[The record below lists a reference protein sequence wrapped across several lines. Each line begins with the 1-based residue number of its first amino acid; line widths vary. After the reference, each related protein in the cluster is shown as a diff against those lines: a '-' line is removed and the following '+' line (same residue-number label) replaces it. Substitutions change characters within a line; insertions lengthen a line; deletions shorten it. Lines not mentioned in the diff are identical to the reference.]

1 MGGFHSDNK
10 SNFGSSL
17 MRVRNSIL
25 MLCMTLFA
33 FAGPANAM
41 VVTAELTLDNN
52 GVVLTDPNEIIDV
65 SATQT
70 ASGWSVTVDGGL
82 SFEEF
87 FFNYDTALA
96 AGDVVATGA
105 SVGDWTS
112 VASGG
117 TAGNFGQFSFKLDGP
132 GPGGV
137 PSLTFD
143 ILVAGMFVAN
153 ADNSES
159 IFAAKISSE
168 QGGNAGGFVSA
179 NSVSAV
185 PLPGAVWLFI
195 SAMMGLM
202 GIGYSR
208 RGNRT

>member
-1 MGGFHSDNK
+1 MQ
-10 SNFGSSL
+10 L
-17 MRVRNSIL
+17 RISIF
-25 MLCMTLFA
+25 MLFMAVFA
-33 FAGPANAM
+33 FAVPTNAM

-65 SATQT
+65 SATQNLD
-70 ASGWSVTVDGGL
+70 GWSVTVGTGL
-82 SFEEF
+82 AFEEF
-87 FFNYDTALA
+87 FFNYDAALA
-96 AGDVVATGA
+96 ADDVVATGA

-132 GPGGV
+132 VAAGLT
-137 PSLTFD
+137 SLTFD

-195 SAMMGLM
+195 SAIMGLM

-208 RGNRT
+208 RGNRI

>member
-1 MGGFHSDNK
+1 
-10 SNFGSSL
+10 
-17 MRVRNSIL
+17 MRLIFWMTALCL
-25 MLCMTLFA
+25 MLFA
-33 FAGPANAM
+33 SVLTSPANAM

-52 GVVLTDPNEIIDV
+52 GVILTDADQIIDV

-70 ASGWSVTVDGGL
+70 GFGWSVTVGTGL
-82 SFEEF
+82 AFEEF

-96 AGDVVATGA
+96 ADDVVATGA

-112 VASGG
+112 VATGG

-132 GPGGV
+132 VAAGLT
-137 PSLTFD
+137 SLTFD

-179 NSVSAV
+179 TSVSTV
-185 PLPGAVWLFI
+185 PIPGAVWLFVT
-195 SAMMGLM
+195 AMMSLL

-208 RGNRT
+208 RRSNV

>member
-1 MGGFHSDNK
+1 
-10 SNFGSSL
+10 
-17 MRVRNSIL
+17 
-25 MLCMTLFA
+25 MTLFA
-33 FAGPANAM
+33 FAGPSNAM

-52 GVVLTDPNEIIDV
+52 GVILTDPNEIIDV

-70 ASGWSVTVDGGL
+70 VSGWSVTVGTGL
-82 SFEEF
+82 AFEEF

-96 AGDVVATGA
+96 EGDVVATGA

-117 TAGNFGQFSFKLDGP
+117 TAGNFGKFSFKLDGP
-132 GPGGV
+132 VAAGLT
-137 PSLTFD
+137 SLTFD

-153 ADNSES
+153 ADDSES

-179 NSVSAV
+179 TSVSAV

-195 SAMMGLM
+195 TAMMGLF

-208 RGNRT
+208 RSNRT